1 MPDASAEPAA
11 DEQIEVDE
19 PVDPA
24 TPVPPPKLKFFGRP
38 SFGGAVVGAVFFWQ
52 SLYPTLLPRS
62 WVVQAAV
69 TALCT
74 AIGYALGTLAGHIGH
89 RILQRGGWE
98 PSAKRRRTAWIAL
111 GVAAAIILLLTVTIW
126 PTVWNDQRDLVAMG
140 HVSWVLTL
148 PMLLVAA
155 VLLLL
160 LVLLGRLVARGVI
173 RLHRFN
179 SSHLPRPIAIPVS
192 VVLVAVIGIVLFRQV
207 VSDGFQSLANST
219 FSAVD
224 DGTNEGT
231 VRPTATTVS
240 GAPGSKVA
248 WKDLGVQGREFVAH
262 ATPASTMDEFSG
274 DGDGPPPMDPI
285 RVYVGL
291 NSADYS
297 EQRAALAVEELDR
310 TGAFDRQV
318 LVVATSTG
326 TGWIDPDASEALELM
341 YRGDSA
347 IVSMQYSFLPS
358 WISTL
363 VDRDKAQEAGRNLY
377 DAVYA
382 RWKELPTDDRPKLIA
397 FGLSLGS
404 FGGEAA
410 FEGTD
415 AAASVQNMVDWSD
428 GALWVGATNG
438 NHIWGQVTDA
448 RDEGSP
454 VWQPAYDDGE
464 SVRFSTRGPDP
475 NDLPESWD
483 GPRILYLQH
492 PTDPVTF
499 WTPTSFWSEPPWM
512 DAPRGYDVPQEGG
525 WYPIVTALQGVFDL
539 MAGFSAPPGFGHDF
553 RLDYVGGWSQVAP
566 PDGWTDADTEQLEQ
580 FLWPS

>member
-1 MPDASAEPAA
+1 MPDASAESVGEA
-11 DEQIEVDE
+11 DAEVERDE
-19 PVDPA
+19 PSGPS
-24 TPVPPPKLKFFGRP
+24 KLRFFGRP
-38 SFGGAVVGAVFFWQ
+38 TFGGTTVGLVFFWW
-52 SLYPTLLPRS
+52 SLYPSLLPRS
-62 WVVQAAV
+62 WVVQAALS
-69 TALCT
+69 ALCT
-74 AIGYALGTLAGHIGH
+74 AIGYALGTLAGHVAH
-89 RILQRGGWE
+89 RIMQRAGWE
-98 PSAKRRRTAWIAL
+98 PSARRRRAAWTSIA
-111 GVAAAIILLLTVTIW
+111 VAGGIVLLLTAVLW
-126 PTVWNDQRDLVAMG
+126 PTVWNDQRDLVDMEHLSA
-140 HVSWVLTL
+140 VVVL
-148 PMLLVAA
+148 PMLVVGA

-179 SSHLPRPIAIPVS
+179 RRHLPRPIAIPVS
-192 VVLVAVIGIVLFRQV
+192 VIVVALIGLFLFRHV
-207 VSDGFQSLANST
+207 VSNGFQSLANST

-231 VRPTATTVS
+231 VRPTSKLVS

-262 ATPASTMDEFSG
+262 ATSTQKMDQVPGAGKQPAPVE
-274 DGDGPPPMDPI
+274 PI

-291 NSADYS
+291 KSADTS
-297 EQRAALAVEELDR
+297 SARAQLAVEELER
-310 TGAFDRQV
+310 TGAFDRQI

-363 VDRDKAQEAGRNLY
+363 VDRDKAQEAGKDLY
-377 DAVYA
+377 DEVYA
-382 RWKELPTDDRPKLIA
+382 RWKELPEGKRPKLVA

-415 AAASVQNMVDWSD
+415 AASSVANMVDWSD

-448 RDEGSP
+448 RDAGSP
-454 VWQPAYDDGE
+454 VWQPAYDDGA

-475 NDLPESWD
+475 NDLPDAWD
-483 GPRILYLQH
+483 GSRILYLQH
-492 PTDPVTF
+492 PSDPVTF
-499 WTPTSFWSEPPWM
+499 WTPSSFWSKPPWM
-512 DAPRGYDVPQEGG
+512 DAPRGYDVPPEGG
-525 WYPIVTALQGVFDL
+525 WFPLVTGIQGVFDL

-553 RLDYVGGWSQVAP
+553 RLDYVDGWSQVAP
-566 PDGWTDADTEQLEQ
+566 PDGWTQADTDRLEQ